1 MSQDLGLRRQVRP
14 RLGDPAV
21 EVVDQVA
28 VGVPRSSEQEHRP
41 SPKELRMPDRARPR
55 LSLSLNGLPARQ
67 LVIRTWKRMEGHD
80 AMIWA
85 AAIAFYALFATVP
98 SLALF
103 LVVTVLQLPDLS
115 GTGGRTSGLGDLT
128 VDQLE
133 ATLKSLFPS
142 EAYVLVRDQIARI
155 QSEPPV
161 GLISVAVAVALWMV
175 MSLSLT
181 VIDALNRS
189 FGVAE
194 TRSFVK
200 LRLTALALT
209 LLQAAVLLGSLVA
222 IVAWP
227 QILRALGLDPS
238 GSVAWL
244 ATVVRWI
251 AVFLTVLLS
260 FGLTFNVGPA
270 ARQRWVWITPGTL
283 AGTVAF
289 LAFSYLFRVY
299 VRYYGSYD
307 RAYGS
312 LGGIMVL
319 LFWYWVVG
327 MVLLAAAEM
336 DRAIEA
342 AAQAGES
349 RGLVTDTSPPISNRW
364 L

>member
-1 MSQDLGLRRQVRP
+1 MTDRP
-14 RLGDPAV
+14 R
-21 EVVDQVA
+21 
-28 VGVPRSSEQEHRP
+28 PRW
-41 SPKELRMPDRARPR
+41 
-55 LSLSLNGLPARQ
+55 SLSLNGLSARQ
-67 LVIRTWKRMEGHD
+67 LAIRTWKRMEEHD

-98 SLALF
+98 LLALF

-115 GTGGRTSGLGDLT
+115 GAGGRTSGLGDLT

-161 GLISVAVAVALWMV
+161 GLISAAVAVALWMV
-175 MSLSLT
+175 LSLSLT
-181 VIDALNRS
+181 VIDALNRT

-227 QILRALGLDPS
+227 QILRALGLESS
-238 GSVAWL
+238 GSVAL
-244 ATVVRWI
+244 VATVVRWI

-260 FGLTFNVGPA
+260 FALTFNVGPA
-270 ARQRWVWITPGTL
+270 ARQRRVWITPGTL
-283 AGTVAF
+283 AGSVAF
-289 LAFSYLFRVY
+289 LVFCYLFRVY
-299 VRYYGSYD
+299 VRDYGSYD
-307 RAYGS
+307 RAYGT

-319 LFWYWVVG
+319 LFWYWIVG
-327 MVLLAAAEM
+327 MVLLGAAEM
-336 DRAIEA
+336 DRAIESA
-342 AAQAGES
+342 SPMGES
-349 RGLVTDTSPPISNRW
+349 RGPGIDPSVPPD
-364 L
+364 LQAMVPKAKV

>member
-1 MSQDLGLRRQVRP
+1 MSDRP
-14 RLGDPAV
+14 
-21 EVVDQVA
+21 
-28 VGVPRSSEQEHRP
+28 
-41 SPKELRMPDRARPR
+41 RPR
-55 LSLSLNGLPARQ
+55 LSFSLNGLTARQ
-67 LVIRTWKRMEGHD
+67 LAMQTWKRMEGHD

-98 SLALF
+98 LLALF

-115 GTGGRTSGLGDLT
+115 GAGGRTSGLGHLT

-133 ATLKSLFPS
+133 ATLKSLFPR
-142 EAYVLVRDQIARI
+142 EAYVLVHDQIARI

-161 GLISVAVAVALWMV
+161 GLISVAVAVALWV
-175 MSLSLT
+175 VTSVSLT
-181 VIDALNRS
+181 LIDALNRT

-194 TRSFVK
+194 TRSFAK
-200 LRLTALALT
+200 LRLTGLALT

-222 IVAWP
+222 IAAWP
-227 QILRALGLDPS
+227 LILQALGLDPS
-238 GSVAWL
+238 GSVAWV

-260 FGLTFNVGPA
+260 FALTFNVGPA

-307 RAYGS
+307 RAYGT

-327 MVLLAAAEM
+327 MVLLGAAEM

-349 RGLVTDTSPPISNRW
+349 RGRGTDPSHRDLQSMTPEVRA
-364 L
+364 

>member
-1 MSQDLGLRRQVRP
+1 M
-14 RLGDPAV
+14 
-21 EVVDQVA
+21 
-28 VGVPRSSEQEHRP
+28 P
-41 SPKELRMPDRARPR
+41 SRARPR
-55 LSLSLNGLPARQ
+55 LSLSLNGLSARQ
-67 LVIRTWKRMEGHD
+67 LAIQTWERMEGHD

-98 SLALF
+98 LLALF

-115 GTGGRTSGLGDLT
+115 GAGGRTSGLGDLT

-161 GLISVAVAVALWMV
+161 GLISAAVAVALWMV
-175 MSLSLT
+175 LSLSLT
-181 VIDALNRS
+181 VIDALNRT

-227 QILRALGLDPS
+227 QILRALGLEPS
-238 GSVAWL
+238 GSVAL
-244 ATVVRWI
+244 VATVVRWI

-260 FGLTFNVGPA
+260 FALTFNVGPA

-283 AGTVAF
+283 AGSVAF
-289 LAFSYLFRVY
+289 LVFCYLFRVY
-299 VRYYGSYD
+299 VRDYGSYD
-307 RAYGS
+307 RAYGT

-319 LFWYWVVG
+319 LFWYWIVG
-327 MVLLAAAEM
+327 MVLLGAAEM
-336 DRAIEA
+336 DRAIESA
-342 AAQAGES
+342 SPMGES
-349 RGLVTDTSPPISNRW
+349 RGPGIDPSVPPD
-364 L
+364 LQAMVPKAEV

>member
-1 MSQDLGLRRQVRP
+1 
-14 RLGDPAV
+14 
-21 EVVDQVA
+21 
-28 VGVPRSSEQEHRP
+28 
-41 SPKELRMPDRARPR
+41 
-55 LSLSLNGLPARQ
+55 
-67 LVIRTWKRMEGHD
+67 MEGHD

-98 SLALF
+98 LLALF

-115 GTGGRTSGLGDLT
+115 GAGGRTSGLGDLT
-128 VDQLE
+128 VDELE
-133 ATLKSLFPS
+133 ATLKSLFPR

-161 GLISVAVAVALWMV
+161 GLISVAVAVALWV
-175 MSLSLT
+175 VSSLSLT
-181 VIDALNRS
+181 VIDALNRT
-189 FGVAE
+189 FGVTE
-194 TRSFVK
+194 TRSFVR

-227 QILRALGLDPS
+227 QILRALGLNPI
-238 GSVAWL
+238 GAMAWL
-244 ATVVRWI
+244 ATVTRWI
-251 AVFLTVLLS
+251 VVFLTVLLS
-260 FGLTFNVGPA
+260 FALMFNVGPA

-289 LAFSYLFRVY
+289 LVFSYLFRIY
-299 VRYYGSYD
+299 VQYYSSYD
-307 RAYGS
+307 TAYGS

-327 MVLLAAAEM
+327 MVLLGAAEM

-342 AAQAGES
+342 ASQMSESHGQRIDPSVLRDLQAMGPKTQE
-349 RGLVTDTSPPISNRW
+349 
-364 L
+364 

>member
-1 MSQDLGLRRQVRP
+1 M
-14 RLGDPAV
+14 PA
-21 EVVDQVA
+21 
-28 VGVPRSSEQEHRP
+28 
-41 SPKELRMPDRARPR
+41 RARPR
-55 LSLSLNGLPARQ
+55 LSLSLNGLSARQ
-67 LVIRTWKRMEGHD
+67 LAIQTWERMEGHD

-98 SLALF
+98 LLALF

-115 GTGGRTSGLGDLT
+115 GAGGRTSGLGNQT

-175 MSLSLT
+175 LSLSLT
-181 VIDALNRS
+181 VIDALNRT

-194 TRSFVK
+194 TRPFVK

-227 QILRALGLDPS
+227 QILRALGLEPS
-238 GSVAWL
+238 GSVAL
-244 ATVVRWI
+244 VATVVRWI

-260 FGLTFNVGPA
+260 FALTFNVGPA

-283 AGTVAF
+283 AGSVAF
-289 LAFSYLFRVY
+289 LVFSYLFRVY
-299 VRYYGSYD
+299 VRDYGSYD
-307 RAYGS
+307 RAYGT

-319 LFWYWVVG
+319 LFWYWIVG
-327 MVLLAAAEM
+327 MVLLGAAEM

-342 AAQAGES
+342 ASQPGES
-349 RGLVTDTSPPISNRW
+349 RG
-364 L
+364 

>member
-1 MSQDLGLRRQVRP
+1 M
-14 RLGDPAV
+14 PA
-21 EVVDQVA
+21 
-28 VGVPRSSEQEHRP
+28 
-41 SPKELRMPDRARPR
+41 RARPR
-55 LSLSLNGLPARQ
+55 LSLSLNGLSARQ
-67 LVIRTWKRMEGHD
+67 LAIQTWERMEGHD

-98 SLALF
+98 LLALF

-115 GTGGRTSGLGDLT
+115 GAGGRTSGLGNLT

-161 GLISVAVAVALWMV
+161 GLISAAVAVALWMV
-175 MSLSLT
+175 LSLSLT
-181 VIDALNRS
+181 VIDALNRT

-194 TRSFVK
+194 TRPFVK

-227 QILRALGLDPS
+227 QILRALGLEPS
-238 GSVAWL
+238 GSVAL
-244 ATVVRWI
+244 VATVVRWI

-260 FGLTFNVGPA
+260 FALTFNVGPA

-283 AGTVAF
+283 AGSVAF
-289 LAFSYLFRVY
+289 QVFCYLFRVY
-299 VRYYGSYD
+299 VRDYGSYD
-307 RAYGS
+307 RAYGT

-319 LFWYWVVG
+319 LFWYWIVG
-327 MVLLAAAEM
+327 MVLLGAAEM

-342 AAQAGES
+342 ASQPGES
-349 RGLVTDTSPPISNRW
+349 RGKGVDPSVPPDLQAMVPKAKI
-364 L
+364 

>member
-1 MSQDLGLRRQVRP
+1 M
-14 RLGDPAV
+14 PA
-21 EVVDQVA
+21 
-28 VGVPRSSEQEHRP
+28 
-41 SPKELRMPDRARPR
+41 RARPR
-55 LSLSLNGLPARQ
+55 LSLSLNGLSARQ
-67 LVIRTWKRMEGHD
+67 LTIQTWERMEGHD

-98 SLALF
+98 LLALF

-115 GTGGRTSGLGDLT
+115 GAGGRTSGLGNLT

-161 GLISVAVAVALWMV
+161 GLISAAVAVALWMV
-175 MSLSLT
+175 LSLSLT
-181 VIDALNRS
+181 VIDALNRT

-194 TRSFVK
+194 TRPFVK

-238 GSVAWL
+238 GSVAL
-244 ATVVRWI
+244 VATVVRWI

-260 FGLTFNVGPA
+260 FALTFNVGPA
-270 ARQRWVWITPGTL
+270 ARQRSVWITPGTL
-283 AGTVAF
+283 AGSVAF
-289 LAFSYLFRVY
+289 LVFSYLFRVY
-299 VRYYGSYD
+299 VRDYGSYD
-307 RAYGS
+307 RAYGT

-319 LFWYWVVG
+319 LFWYWIVG
-327 MVLLAAAEM
+327 MVLLGAAEM

-342 AAQAGES
+342 ASQPGES
-349 RGLVTDTSPPISNRW
+349 RG
-364 L
+364 

>member
-1 MSQDLGLRRQVRP
+1 M
-14 RLGDPAV
+14 PA
-21 EVVDQVA
+21 
-28 VGVPRSSEQEHRP
+28 
-41 SPKELRMPDRARPR
+41 RARPR
-55 LSLSLNGLPARQ
+55 LSLCLNGLSARQ
-67 LVIRTWKRMEGHD
+67 LVIRTWERMEGHD

-128 VDQLE
+128 VDQLD
-133 ATLKSLFPS
+133 ATLRSLFPR

-161 GLISVAVAVALWMV
+161 GLVSVAVAVALWV
-175 MSLSLT
+175 VLSLSLT
-181 VIDALNRS
+181 VIDALNRT

-200 LRLTALALT
+200 LRLTALAMT

-227 QILRALGLDPS
+227 QALRALGLDPN
-238 GSVAWL
+238 GAVAWL
-244 ATVVRWI
+244 AAAARWVV
-251 AVFLTVLLS
+251 VFLTVLLS
-260 FGLTFNVGPA
+260 FALTFNVGPA
-270 ARQRWVWITPGTL
+270 ARQRRVWVTPGTL
-283 AGTVAF
+283 AGSVVF
-289 LAFSYLFRVY
+289 VAFSYLFRVY
-299 VRYYGSYD
+299 VRYYANYD
-307 RAYGS
+307 SMYGS

-327 MVLLAAAEM
+327 LVLLGAAEM

-342 AAQAGES
+342 GPEAGES
-349 RGLVTDTSPPISNRW
+349 SGQGIAPGVSRGLPAVAPKARE
-364 L
+364 

>member
-1 MSQDLGLRRQVRP
+1 M
-14 RLGDPAV
+14 PA
-21 EVVDQVA
+21 
-28 VGVPRSSEQEHRP
+28 
-41 SPKELRMPDRARPR
+41 RARPR
-55 LSLSLNGLPARQ
+55 LSLSLNGLSARQ
-67 LVIRTWKRMEGHD
+67 LAIQTWERMEGHD

-98 SLALF
+98 LLALF

-115 GTGGRTSGLGDLT
+115 GAGGRTSGLGNLT

-161 GLISVAVAVALWMV
+161 GLISAAVAVALWMV
-175 MSLSLT
+175 LSLSLT
-181 VIDALNRS
+181 VIDALNRT

-200 LRLTALALT
+200 LRLGGLALT

-238 GSVAWL
+238 GSVAWV

-260 FGLTFNVGPA
+260 FALTFSVGPA

-283 AGTVAF
+283 AGSVAF

-299 VRYYGSYD
+299 VRDYGSYD
-307 RAYGS
+307 QSYGT

-319 LFWYWVVG
+319 LFWYWIVG
-327 MVLLAAAEM
+327 MVLLGAAEM
-336 DRAIEA
+336 DRAIESA
-342 AAQAGES
+342 SQMGES
-349 RGLVTDTSPPISNRW
+349 RGRGIDPSVPPD
-364 L
+364 LQTMVPEAKV

>member
-1 MSQDLGLRRQVRP
+1 M
-14 RLGDPAV
+14 PA
-21 EVVDQVA
+21 
-28 VGVPRSSEQEHRP
+28 
-41 SPKELRMPDRARPR
+41 RARPR
-55 LSLSLNGLPARQ
+55 WSLSLNGLSARQ
-67 LVIRTWKRMEGHD
+67 LAIQTWERMEGHD

-98 SLALF
+98 LLALF

-115 GTGGRTSGLGDLT
+115 GAGGRTSGLGDLT

-175 MSLSLT
+175 LSLSLT
-181 VIDALNRS
+181 VIDALNRT

-227 QILRALGLDPS
+227 HILRALGLDPS
-238 GSVAWL
+238 GSVAL
-244 ATVVRWI
+244 VATAVRWI

-260 FGLTFNVGPA
+260 FALTFNVGPA

-283 AGTVAF
+283 AGSVAF
-289 LAFSYLFRVY
+289 LVFSYLFRVY
-299 VRYYGSYD
+299 VRDYGSYD
-307 RAYGS
+307 RAYGT

-319 LFWYWVVG
+319 LFWYWIVG
-327 MVLLAAAEM
+327 MVLLGAAEM
-336 DRAIEA
+336 DRAIESA
-342 AAQAGES
+342 SQLGES
-349 RGLVTDTSPPISNRW
+349 RGPGIDPSVPPDLQAMVPKAKI
-364 L
+364 

>member
-1 MSQDLGLRRQVRP
+1 M
-14 RLGDPAV
+14 PA
-21 EVVDQVA
+21 
-28 VGVPRSSEQEHRP
+28 
-41 SPKELRMPDRARPR
+41 RARPR
-55 LSLSLNGLPARQ
+55 SSLSLNGLSARQ
-67 LVIRTWKRMEGHD
+67 LAIRTWERMEGHD

-98 SLALF
+98 LLALF

-115 GTGGRTSGLGDLT
+115 GAGGRTSGLGDLT

-175 MSLSLT
+175 LSLSLT
-181 VIDALNRS
+181 VIDALNRT

-227 QILRALGLDPS
+227 QILRALGLESS
-238 GSVAWL
+238 GSVAL
-244 ATVVRWI
+244 VATVVRWI

-260 FGLTFNVGPA
+260 FALTFNVGPA

-283 AGTVAF
+283 AGSVAF
-289 LAFSYLFRVY
+289 LVFSYLFRVY
-299 VRYYGSYD
+299 VRDYGSYD
-307 RAYGS
+307 RAYGT

-319 LFWYWVVG
+319 LFWYWIVG
-327 MVLLAAAEM
+327 MVLLGAPRWTGRSRPRRRWASRVARGST
-336 DRAIEA
+336 RA
-342 AAQAGES
+342 
-349 RGLVTDTSPPISNRW
+349 SPPICKRW
-364 L
+364 FRRPRYSRVPATSSAH